1 MLVHYIAA
9 LGFINT
15 FKVLIEFNCDLNA
28 QTDEGITPLQIAI
41 ALGLENVVELLVKN
55 GVIT

>member
-41 ALGLENVVELLVKN
+41 ALGLEVNNSK
-55 GVIT
+55 IDKKKRK